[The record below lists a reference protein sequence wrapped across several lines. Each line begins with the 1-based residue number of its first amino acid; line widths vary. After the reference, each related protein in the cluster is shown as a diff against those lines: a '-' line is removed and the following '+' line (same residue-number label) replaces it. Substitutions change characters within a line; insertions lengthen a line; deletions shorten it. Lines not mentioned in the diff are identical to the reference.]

1 MSFKA
6 KKDFCGLVDGTSIVL
21 KSHEEGRKGSLATC
35 ANDEGDVVDV
45 TDFGHVMDPSNSYA
59 LKADVTNLTITL
71 GKVTTVNFGTDASP
85 ANRHF
90 MLKSVSIG
98 TSNSGEVSIS
108 SQSEEVPEAAA
119 KRTYTVTIPKL
130 RCRNKAQILDSLF
143 TLTGEKA
150 HLQKADY
157 TFSVESTITTV
168 DGERVTWDVYGG
180 KVECS
185 VEAKQAGSA
194 LPTFEAGSSE
204 TLITVLTG
212 DNSESRPDS
221 DYSTVKAT
229 ITRYLKLDAEG

>member
-6 KKDFCGLVDGTSIVL
+6 KRDFCGLADGTAIVL
-21 KSHEEGRKGSLATC
+21 KSHEEGRKGSQATC

-45 TDFGHVMDPSNSYA
+45 TGYGHVMDPSNAYA
-59 LKADVTNLTITL
+59 LKADVENLEIAL
-71 GKVTTVNFGTDASP
+71 GKVATVNLGTEASP
-85 ANRHF
+85 DNRHF

-108 SQSEEVPEAAA
+108 AQAEEVPDATA

-130 RCRNKAQILDSLF
+130 RCRNKAQVLDSLF
-143 TLTGEKA
+143 TLTGDKA

-157 TFSVESTITTV
+157 TISVESTITTV
-168 DGERVTWDVYGG
+168 DGERVAWDCYGG
-180 KVECS
+180 KIECS
-185 VEAKQAGSA
+185 VEAKQAGSSVPA
-194 LPTFEAGSSE
+194 FEAGSSE

-212 DNSESRPDS
+212 DSSESRPDS

-229 ITRYLKLDAEG
+229 VTRYLKPDAEG

>member
-1 MSFKA
+1 
-6 KKDFCGLVDGTSIVL
+6 
-21 KSHEEGRKGSLATC
+21 
-35 ANDEGDVVDV
+35 
-45 TDFGHVMDPSNSYA
+45 
-59 LKADVTNLTITL
+59 
-71 GKVTTVNFGTDASP
+71 
-85 ANRHF
+85 
-90 MLKSVSIG
+90 MLKSVRVG

-108 SQSEEVPEAAA
+108 AQSEEVPSAVA

-130 RCRNKAQILDSLF
+130 RCRNKAQILDSRF
-143 TLTGEKA
+143 TLSGENA

-168 DGERVTWDVYGG
+168 DGERVPWAVYGG

-194 LPTFEAGSSE
+194 VPAFEAGSSD

-221 DYSTVKAT
+221 DYSTVKASV
-229 ITRYLKLDAEG
+229 TRYLKPDAEG

>member
-6 KKDFCGLVDGTSIVL
+6 KRDFCGLADGTAIVL
-21 KSHEEGRKGSLATC
+21 KSHEEGRKGSQATC

-45 TDFGHVMDPSNSYA
+45 TGYGHVMDPSNTYA
-59 LKADVTNLTITL
+59 LKADVADLVVTL
-71 GKVTTVNFGTDASP
+71 GKVTTVNLGTDASP

-108 SQSEEVPEAAA
+108 AQAEEVPDATA

-143 TLTGEKA
+143 TLTGENA

-157 TFSVESTITTV
+157 TISVESTPTTV
-168 DGERVTWDVYGG
+168 DGERVTWDCYGG
-180 KVECS
+180 KIECS

-194 LPTFEAGSSE
+194 VPAFEAGSPE

-229 ITRYLKLDAEG
+229 VTRYLKPDAEG